1 MTLPPRCINHWLYP
15 FRDKIT
21 SITVFEN
28 EIEIKMSMEIQELSF
43 DFDMER
49 MQALGINTLAAET
62 PITMLGYG
70 PYFEEQYGHTGELR
84 IILTLQRHKANN
96 QLLIT

>member
-1 MTLPPRCINHWLYP
+1 MILPPRCANHWLYP

-21 SITVFEN
+21 SISVSED
-28 EIEIKMSMEIQELSF
+28 EIIIWMSMELEDISL
-43 DFDMER
+43 DFDNER
-49 MQALGINTLAAET
+49 MLALGIKTLTAET
-62 PITMLGYG
+62 PIAMLGYG